1 MSDPLRSIEVCEVR
15 NGQPTNDWCDLE
27 ESCDSFGSITGF
39 DANRSLQ
46 SHIIEVLNM
55 MLHDYDYGPDAIK
68 ELVEVKQV
76 SPDAQSFQT
85 SFYAYRWGA
94 EVTE

>member
-1 MSDPLRSIEVCEVR
+1 MSDPLRSIEVCCIV
-15 NGQPTNDWCDLE
+15 NGQPNNDWCDLE
-27 ESCDSFGSITGF
+27 ESCDSFGSATGF

-46 SHIIEVLNM
+46 SHIVEVLNM
-55 MLHDYDYGPDAIK
+55 MLHDYEYSDSVR
-68 ELVEVKQV
+68 ELAEVKQV

-85 SFYAYRWGA
+85 SFFAYRWGA